1 MSFFNDFYN
10 TNYGMIHTMSAMSN
24 MQNAS
29 ANRQAAAA
37 TQRMAD
43 EQSRA
48 RQSQER
54 MEAEQKAHNDRM
66 YELEQQKAA
75 LKQQQE
81 VHAAQFRQLVVFA
94 TSFVEKIDR
103 AV

>member
-1 MSFFNDFYN
+1 MTFFNGFYN
-10 TNYGMIHTMSAMSN
+10 NNFGAIHTLSAISN

-37 TQRMAD
+37 TQRMAE

-54 MEAEQKAHNDRM
+54 MEAEQKAHNERM

-75 LKQQQE
+75 LKQHQE

-94 TSFVEKIDR
+94 TAFVDKIDQ